1 MIIVIFKEI
10 LWSKAKQGY
19 SNIGNIAN
27 IHNCLMEYNIK
38 LVIRMYPK
46 IFLSSLC
53 IQIIKNNEI

>member
-19 SNIGNIAN
+19 SNVGNIAN

-53 IQIIKNNEI
+53 I